1 LYFILGKVFVIS
13 DMEIV
18 KFLVIFST
26 IGLGTILDDSIEY
39 EDGDDVVVFEEVV
52 ATDSTMHWYT
62 QLEEGRIYCWKHLV
76 YENLEIR

>member
-1 LYFILGKVFVIS
+1 MFVNS
-13 DMEIV
+13 SMEIA
-18 KFLVIFST
+18 KFLVIFLT
-26 IGLGTILDDSIEY
+26 IGLGTILDDSVE
-39 EDGDDVVVFEEVV
+39 EGEVVVFEEVV

>member
-1 LYFILGKVFVIS
+1 
-13 DMEIV
+13 MEIA
-18 KFLVIFST
+18 KFLVIFLT
-26 IGLGTILDDSIEY
+26 IGLGTILDDSVE
-39 EDGDDVVVFEEVV
+39 EGEVVVFEEVV